1 MVLGNEVHQTPDL
14 CKSVP
19 CAIPSSDIFVFLQRW
34 YSGLRI
40 LGSSIHSNRLVEA
53 QLPKGE
59 IKLSTVSLCLLGLAE
74 LLLPDEC
81 RLWLAS
87 CVA

>member
-1 MVLGNEVHQTPDL
+1 MRHTIQWRLCILTALVLEI
-14 CKSVP
+14 S
-19 CAIPSSDIFVFLQRW
+19 
-34 YSGLRI
+34 I
-40 LGSSIHSNRLVEA
+40 LESSIHSNRVVGA

-59 IKLSTVSLCLLGLAE
+59 IKLSTVSLCLSGLAG

-87 CVA
+87 RVV

>member
-1 MVLGNEVHQTPDL
+1 MRHTIQRRL
-14 CKSVP
+14 CILTALVFE
-19 CAIPSSDIFVFLQRW
+19 SS
-34 YSGLRI
+34 I
-40 LGSSIHSNRLVEA
+40 LESNIHSNQVVGP
-53 QLPKGE
+53 QLPRGE
-59 IKLSTVSLCLLGLAE
+59 IKLSTVSLCLSALAG